1 MDARGWGVRG
11 MLSAKHPVV
20 VLGSLGF
27 GLRRMV
33 ARGLGARG
41 MLSVKHPVVV
51 LGSLGFRIA
60 HRVGRSGEALSE
72 YPGVA
77 LSCAGVSGA
86 TSV

>member
-1 MDARGWGVRG
+1 MDARG
-11 MLSAKHPVV
+11 
-20 VLGSLGF
+20 LGT
-27 GLRRMV
+27 
-33 ARGLGARG
+33 RG

-51 LGSLGFRIA
+51 LNPLGFRITR
-60 HRVGRSGEALSE
+60 RVGRSGEALSEHPVGALGRAGLSDGLQGWALSGEALSE